1 MKKEQSIEPETRHS
15 SLGAVSGS
23 DLRDFVVIKVGDKN
37 RLVHQEVEMVMTEM
51 GAHIEKLKREVKGYK
66 LMLGKIQAGDK
77 VGITGEESMMF
88 AHEKMTM
95 EWEVEVR
102 SGMTGWIQANWGKLC
117 SVKCDCGALVSYD
130 ILRKTNELKCDTCGG
145 RHCH

>member
-1 MKKEQSIEPETRHS
+1 MKKEQSIESESRHS
-15 SLGAVSGS
+15 VLGAVSGS

-37 RLVHQEVEMVMTEM
+37 RLVHQEVEMAMTEM

-66 LMLGKIQAGDK
+66 MMLAKIQAGEK

-102 SGMTGWIQANWGKLC
+102 SGMTGWIQANWAKLC
-117 SVKCDCGALVSYD
+117 SLKCDCGGLVSYE
-130 ILRKTNELKCDTCGG
+130 ILRRTNELKCDACGG

>member
-1 MKKEQSIEPETRHS
+1 METKQSQKTETSHS

-37 RLVHQEVEMVMTEM
+37 RLVHQEVEMAMTEM

-66 LMLGKIQAGDK
+66 LMLGKIQAGEK

-117 SVKCDCGALVSYD
+117 SVKCDCGALVSYE
-130 ILRKTNELKCDTCGG
+130 ILRRTNELKCDACGG

>member
-1 MKKEQSIEPETRHS
+1 METEQSQKTEPRHS

-37 RLVHQEVEMVMTEM
+37 RLVHQEVGMAMTEM

-66 LMLGKIQAGDK
+66 LMLGKIQAGEK
-77 VGITGEESMMF
+77 VGITGEDSMMF
-88 AHEKMTM
+88 AHDKMTM

-102 SGMTGWIQANWGKLC
+102 SGMTRWIQANWGKLC
-117 SVKCDCGALVSYD
+117 RVMCDCGAMVSYEV
-130 ILRKTNELKCDTCGG
+130 LRSSNELKCDACGG